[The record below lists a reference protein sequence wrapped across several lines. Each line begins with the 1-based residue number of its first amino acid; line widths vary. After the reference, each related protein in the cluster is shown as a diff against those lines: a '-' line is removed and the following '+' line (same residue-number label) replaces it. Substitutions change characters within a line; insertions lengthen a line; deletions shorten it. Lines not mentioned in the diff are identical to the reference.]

1 VDNARPAGDVLM
13 GGEQIR
19 DAFRRDGFVV
29 VRSFLNPLEIER
41 VRKRMDAYVRDI
53 VPFVPRAH
61 AMFEDKSKPQ
71 TLKHLCD
78 VSNHDPFFGRLMYS
92 EAFVGL
98 AELLLDSPVRAGNLQ
113 WFNKPPRIGQ
123 PTPPHQDG
131 YYWMLEPNEGC
142 TMWLALDAADEANGC
157 VRYVPGSHKLPVRP
171 HSRTTTLGFSQGIS
185 DFGDADRAAE
195 VVLTAQPG
203 DLLIHHALTIHRA
216 DGNPSERHRRA
227 LGFVYFARKAQED
240 LAKKEAY
247 AKALQADL
255 VAKGKL

>member
-1 VDNARPAGDVLM
+1 MDGKQTAGVAV
-13 GGEQIR
+13 GGSEEIR
-19 DAFRRDGFVV
+19 ATFRRDGFVV

-41 VRKRMDAYVRDI
+41 VRNRMDAYVRDI

-61 AMFEDKSKPQ
+61 AMFEDKSRPE
-71 TLKHLCD
+71 TLKQLSD
-78 VSNHDPFFGRLMYS
+78 VSNHDPVLGRLMYS
-92 EAFVGL
+92 EPFVGL
-98 AELLLDSPVRAGNLQ
+98 AELLLDGPVRAGNLQ

-157 VRYVPGSHKLPVRP
+157 VRYIPGSHKLPVRS
-171 HSRTTTLGFSQGIS
+171 HARTTTLGFSQGIA
-185 DFGDADRAAE
+185 DYGDADRAAE
-195 VVLTAQPG
+195 VAVNAQPG

-216 DGNPSERHRRA
+216 DNNPSERHRRA
-227 LGFVYFARKAQED
+227 LGLVYFARKAQED
-240 LAKKEAY
+240 VAKKEAY
-247 AKALQADL
+247 AKALQAEL